1 MKTKL
6 KIESEQQK
14 ERQNKGKWK
23 KKMKAIWDLWN
34 NIKYANLSIIEEE
47 REKWADDVFGWKF
60 PKPKEGTR

>member
-1 MKTKL
+1 MEDRIRTAERKT
-6 KIESEQQK
+6 K
-14 ERQNKGKWK
+14 ERQMK